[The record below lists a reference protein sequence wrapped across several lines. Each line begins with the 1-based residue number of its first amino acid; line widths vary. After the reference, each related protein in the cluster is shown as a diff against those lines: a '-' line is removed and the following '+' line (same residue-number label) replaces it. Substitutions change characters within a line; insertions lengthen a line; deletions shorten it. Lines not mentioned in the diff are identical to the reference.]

1 MKIVSQSSF
10 RPEVEIVEDRERITL
25 LWSSDSRSNF
35 YTKNTIKALMAPE
48 LFVKDSSQAFISTS
62 SKFYRALKTL
72 IPSVS
77 ADIQGVFYAHKVLN
91 KAKSLLKNVL

>member
-25 LWSSDSRSNF
+25 LWSSDSILNF

-48 LFVKDSSQAFISTS
+48 S
-62 SKFYRALKTL
+62 RALSKRL
-72 IPSVS
+72 ES
-77 ADIQGVFYAHKVLN
+77 
-91 KAKSLLKNVL
+91 SLYINTIKIL